1 MPVMLDEIHEQPRI
15 VQAVLT
21 QEQRNIERLCK
32 AIRSK
37 DIDCVVIAGR
47 GTSDHAATVAKY
59 LIEITN
65 GLPVALAA
73 PSVVTLYRSRLSL
86 SRCLV
91 MGVSQTDS
99 SEEVVEYVAE
109 ARRAGALTVGITSD
123 PDSELSRNTDYNIFC
138 HVGEERGVATTKSYT
153 AALAAC
159 YLFALTLAENR
170 EMLDNLM
177 RVPEMMQK
185 TFETEQLIHD
195 IAPRYRY
202 MEECFVMARGINHA
216 TAYEAALKIAE
227 TSYVGARAYSV
238 ADFAHGPIAVVH
250 EGFSCFM
257 FAPAGK
263 AFSSVVNMIG
273 TLSQKRAE
281 TIVYSNSEEALR
293 RATIAVRMPV
303 DMDEILTPLVYIL
316 PAQLFAYYLALT
328 KGYNPDRPRGAHRP
342 TLSR

>member
-1 MPVMLDEIHEQPRI
+1 MPVMIDEIHEQPKI
-15 VQAVLT
+15 VQAVLK
-21 QEQRNIERLCK
+21 QERKNIDRLCQ
-32 AIRSK
+32 AVRGR

-59 LIEITN
+59 LIEITT
-65 GLPVALAA
+65 GIPVALAA
-73 PSVVTLYRSRLSL
+73 PSVVTLYRSKLNL
-86 SRCLV
+86 ARCLV
-91 MGVSQTDS
+91 IGIAQTDPAP
-99 SEEVVEYVAE
+99 EVVDYLKE
-109 ARRAGALTVGITSD
+109 AKSSGALTVGITNDPESGIAGVSD
-123 PDSELSRNTDYNIFC
+123 YCIFC
-138 HVGEERGVATTKSYT
+138 HVSEERGIATTKSYT

-159 YLFALTLAENR
+159 YLFGLTLAENQ
-170 EMLDNLM
+170 EMLESLM
-177 RVPEMMQK
+177 QVPDLMQK
-185 TFETEQLIHD
+185 VFETEQFIRD

-263 AFSSVVNMIG
+263 AFSSVVTMIQ

-281 TIVYSNSEEALR
+281 TIVYSNNEEALR
-293 RATIAVRMPV
+293 RATIAVRLPV
-303 DMDEILTPLVYIL
+303 DLDELLTPLVYIL
-316 PAQLFAYYLALT
+316 PAQLFAYYLAAT
-328 KGYNPDRPRGAHRP
+328 KGYNPDRLRNVSKS
-342 TLSR
+342 TLTR